1 MSLIRNLRFITQH
14 PLTRNARSAAL
25 FRWLRWQVGSRWVQ
39 GPVVVPYVNKAQLIV
54 SSGMT
59 GTTGNLYC
67 GLHEFEDMALVLH
80 ALRPDDLFV
89 DIGANIGSYTVL
101 GAGAVGAH
109 CISIEPIPDTYA
121 QFMKN
126 IAING
131 LDDKVQA
138 LNIGLGRETGMLRFT
153 GGLDTVNHVVDD
165 DEEVPDTVDVPV
177 RTLDAIVGGNSQPT
191 LIKIDVEGFETE
203 VMAGAERT
211 LASPNLLAVI
221 MELNGSGNRYGFDE
235 NALHQKMIK
244 AGFDTYCYHPF
255 ERKLESLHGACS
267 TGGNTLYV
275 RDAVQLAER
284 VQAAPRFRLG
294 IGAEI

>member
-1 MSLIRNLRFITQH
+1 MSLVRNLKFITQH
-14 PLTRNARSAAL
+14 PLTQNARLSAL
-25 FRWLRWQVGSRWVQ
+25 SRWLRWQIGSRLVP
-39 GPVVVPYVNKAQLIV
+39 GPVIVPFVNEARLIV
-54 SSGMT
+54 SPGMT
-59 GTTGNLYC
+59 GATGNLYC
-67 GLHEFEDMALVLH
+67 GLHEFEDMALMLH

-101 GAGAVGAH
+101 GAGAVSAH

-121 QFMKN
+121 QLIKN

-131 LDDKVQA
+131 LGDKVQA
-138 LNIGLGRETGMLRFT
+138 LNIGLGRAEGLLRFT
-153 GGLDTVNHVVDD
+153 GGLDTVNHVIGV
-165 DEEVPDTVDVPV
+165 DEEVADTIDVQV
-177 RTLDAIVGGNSQPT
+177 RTLDAVLDGIQPT

-221 MELNGSGNRYGFDE
+221 MELNGSGDRYGFDE
-235 NALHQKMIK
+235 NALHQKMIS
-244 AGFDTYCYHPF
+244 AGFETYCYHPF

-284 VQAAPRFRLG
+284 VQTAPQFRLG
-294 IGAEI
+294 IGTEI